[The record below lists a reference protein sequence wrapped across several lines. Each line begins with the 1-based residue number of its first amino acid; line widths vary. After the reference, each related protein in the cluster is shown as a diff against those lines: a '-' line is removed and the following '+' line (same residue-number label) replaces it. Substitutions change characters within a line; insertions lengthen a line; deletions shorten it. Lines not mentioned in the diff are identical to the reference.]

1 MGRRYRR
8 RGSNRIV
15 SVVGDVVHIAS
26 RLPWWGALLTGIL
39 SYIFIAIVLGGY
51 IEGHIAA
58 QAGSKF
64 YALTE
69 ARFGRLV
76 HVCNWVGIA
85 CFIAGLFFAVRN
97 YLISKLARSNEK
109 SIVTILS
116 KLIGRSI
123 D

>member
-8 RGSNRIV
+8 RSSSSIV
-15 SVVGDVVHIAS
+15 SVVADVVHIAS
-26 RLPWWGALLTGIL
+26 RLPWWGALLTGII
-39 SYIFIAIVLGGY
+39 SYCLISVLLGGY
-51 IEGHIAA
+51 IDNHIAA

-64 YALTE
+64 YSITE
-69 ARFGRLV
+69 ARFGRLS

-85 CFIAGLFFAVRN
+85 CFIAGLFFSIRN
-97 YLISKLARSNEK
+97 HLIHQQARTSEK